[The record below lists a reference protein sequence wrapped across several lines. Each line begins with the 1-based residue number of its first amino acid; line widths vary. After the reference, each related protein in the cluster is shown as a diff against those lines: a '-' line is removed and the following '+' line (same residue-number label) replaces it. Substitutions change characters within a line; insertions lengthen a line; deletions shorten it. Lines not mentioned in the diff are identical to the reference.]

1 MKGYEQ
7 WLIQYMGGS
16 AHLIIPVYQRN
27 YDWKI
32 EQCRQLYDDLVSV
45 ARKGLNSHFF
55 GSVVSVS
62 DPGGQMMDYLII
74 DGQQRLTTVSLLML
88 AMYRLLEEG
97 AVQAEQKNLASL
109 LLKKYLID
117 EFESDSQKIKLKPIK
132 DDQKAFVSLFD
143 ADAEQIA
150 ESNLTI
156 NYRYFRDRIHRQ
168 EISVDAL
175 YSAISKL
182 QIINITLNHEDD
194 PQLIFESL
202 NSTGLALSEGDKI
215 RNYILMGLSLHEQEI
230 YYTKYWNEIE
240 KNTGYDVS
248 SFVRDY
254 LSIKQQ
260 MIPNLKNVYPS
271 FKSFRQE
278 AERNGQTT
286 EDILKDMLAYA
297 KRYHKL
303 LQPNV
308 TSADSTELDWC
319 IYRLNRLKT
328 TVTRPFFLEIFRLRD
343 AGTLSDTDVLKIFSQ
358 TEVYLFRRTICDL
371 PTNALNK
378 IFLFL
383 HRDIISLDGTA
394 ENYCEKL
401 TYTLNGKR
409 ESGRFPTDEEFRAAL
424 SQKSIYL
431 MRGENKKYLFERLE
445 NGGLKDGAIGV
456 WNKLDSGVLSIEHIM
471 PQTLTRGWVEDLGED
486 HERVYE
492 QWLHRLANLTLT
504 GYNSEYQNARFP
516 EKKAMTGGF
525 EEGGLHINRW
535 IKKQEKWTEAELE
548 QRDAILQDE
557 AVTLWPRPETPYC
570 PPVRQMD
577 RVTLEEDTPL
587 TGKVISRYI
596 FHGIE
601 QPVGSWAEMY
611 QQVLMQLHEKDKS
624 VLTRLAR
631 SSNTNEDMSIH
642 FSNQSDQFHS
652 SRKIEEGI
660 YVLTG
665 TDTQSKVNMLKKL
678 LPLFDEDPEQ
688 LIFCLDETEQTD
700 NASEGRHAVRK
711 KYWQYAMPAIRE
723 ATGTFTY
730 SGDTTSNSVAGITSI
745 PGVQA
750 LCVAN
755 FNAAFVKIYIDVGDK
770 QKNKAIFDRLFT
782 HKSEIE
788 AAYGGALTWNRSDE
802 TRSSQISDEL
812 ADVSIAAEE
821 DWPQM
826 VRFHSIQM
834 AKLLKAV
841 QDYLK

>member
-88 AMYRLLEEG
+88 AIHRLLEEG
-97 AVQAEQKNLASL
+97 TVQAEQKNLASL

-117 EFESDSQKIKLKPIK
+117 EFENDSQKIKLKPIK
-132 DDQKAFVSLFD
+132 DDQRAFISLFD
-143 ADAEQIA
+143 TDAEQIV

-156 NYRYFRDRIHRQ
+156 NYRYFRDRIQRQ
-168 EISVDAL
+168 EISIDAL

-215 RNYILMGLSLHEQEI
+215 RNYILMGLSLHEQEV

-271 FKSFRQE
+271 FKNFRQE

-297 KRYHKL
+297 KRYRRL
-303 LQPNV
+303 TQPDV
-308 TSADSTELDWC
+308 VSAGSTELDWC

-328 TVTRPFFLEIFRLRD
+328 TVTRPFFLEILRLGD
-343 AGTLSDTDVLKIFSQ
+343 AGTLSQADILKTFRQ
-358 TEVYLFRRTICDL
+358 TEAYLFRRTICGL

-383 HRDIISLDGTA
+383 HRDIINLDGTA
-394 ENYCEKL
+394 EGYCEKL

-409 ESGRFPTDEEFRAAL
+409 ESGRFPTDEEFRVAL

-445 NGGLKDGAIGV
+445 NGGLKDGSIGV
-456 WNKLDSGVLSIEHIM
+456 WNKLDSGDLSIEHIM
-471 PQTLTRGWVEDLGED
+471 PQTLTRGWMEDLGED
-486 HERVYE
+486 YERIYE
-492 QWLHRLANLTLT
+492 LWLHRLANLTLT

-516 EKKAMTGGF
+516 EKKTMTGGF
-525 EEGGLHINRW
+525 DEGGLHINRW
-535 IKKQEKWTEAELE
+535 IKNQEKWTEVELE

-557 AVTLWPRPETPYC
+557 AVALWPRPETAYR

-577 RVTLEEDTPL
+577 RVTLDEDTIL
-587 TGKVISRYI
+587 TGKNISRYI
-596 FHGIE
+596 FHGVE
-601 QPVGSWAEMY
+601 QSVGSWAEMY

-631 SSNTNEDMSIH
+631 SSNPNEDMSSH
-642 FSNQSDQFHS
+642 FSNQPDQFHS
-652 SRKIEEGI
+652 SRRIEDSI
-660 YVLTG
+660 FVLTG
-665 TDTQSKVNMLKKL
+665 TDTQSKINMLKKL
-678 LPLFDEDPEQ
+678 LPLFDEEPEQ
-688 LIFCLDETEQTD
+688 LIFCLDETEQAD
-700 NASEGRHAVRK
+700 NVTEGRHTVRK

-730 SGDTTSNSVAGITSI
+730 SGDTTSNTVSGITSV

-750 LCVAN
+750 QCVAN
-755 FNAAFVKIYIDVGDK
+755 FNSAFVKIYIDAGDK
-770 QKNKAIFDRLFT
+770 QKNKAIFDRLFA
-782 HKSEIE
+782 HKAEIE
-788 AAYGGALTWNRSDE
+788 ATYGSALIWNRSDE
-802 TRSSQISDEL
+802 TRASQISDEL
-812 ADVSIAAEE
+812 TEASIGSED

-826 VRFHSIQM
+826 VRFHSVQM
-834 AKLLKAV
+834 SKLLKAV

>member
-1 MKGYEQ
+1 MKGFEQ
-7 WLIQYMGGS
+7 WLIQYMGGG
-16 AHLIIPVYQRN
+16 AHFIIPVYQRN

-32 EQCRQLYDDLVSV
+32 EQCRQLYDDLISA
-45 ARKGLNSHFF
+45 ARKNLNSHFF
-55 GSVVSVS
+55 GSIVSVS
-62 DPGGQMMDYLII
+62 DPGGKMMDYLII

-88 AMYRLLEEG
+88 AMHRLLEEG
-97 AVQAEQKNLASL
+97 SIQAEQKNLSSL

-117 EFESDSQKIKLKPIK
+117 EFECDSQKIKLKPIK

-143 ADAEQIA
+143 TDAEQIA

-156 NYRYFRDRIHRQ
+156 NYTYFRNRIQRQ
-168 EISVDAL
+168 EISIDAL
-175 YSAISKL
+175 YSAICKL

-215 RNYILMGLSLHEQEI
+215 RNYILMGLSLHEQDI

-260 MIPNLKNVYPS
+260 TIPNLKNIYPA
-271 FKSFRQE
+271 FKTFRQDTIQ
-278 AERNGQTT
+278 NGQTT
-286 EDILKDMLAYA
+286 EDVLKDMLAYA
-297 KRYHKL
+297 RRYRKL
-303 LQPNV
+303 LQPDV
-308 TSADSTELDWC
+308 TSAGSTELDWC

-328 TVTRPFFLEIFRLRD
+328 TVTRPFFMEILRLRD
-343 AGTLSDTDVLKIFSQ
+343 AGKLIDADVLKIFRQ

-383 HRDIISLDGTA
+383 HRDIMNLDGTP

-401 TYTLNGKR
+401 IYILNSKR
-409 ESGRFPTDEEFRAAL
+409 ESGRFPTDEEFRMAL
-424 SQKSIYL
+424 SQKNVYL

-456 WNKLDSGVLSIEHIM
+456 WNKLDSGDLTIEHIM
-471 PQTLTRGWVEDLGED
+471 PQTLTRGWMEDLGED
-486 HERVYE
+486 HDRIFE

-516 EKKAMTGGF
+516 EKKSMTGGF

-535 IKKQEKWTEAELE
+535 IKKQWKWTESELE

-557 AVTLWPRPETPYC
+557 AVALWPRLETSYC
-570 PPVRQMD
+570 PPVRQTD
-577 RVTLEEDTPL
+577 RVALDEDVSL
-587 TGKVISRYI
+587 TGKNIFRYV
-596 FHGIE
+596 FRGIE
-601 QPVGSWAEMY
+601 QPVSSWVEMY
-611 QQVLMQLHEKDKS
+611 QQVLMQLHERDKS
-624 VLTRLAR
+624 ILTRLAL
-631 SSNTNEDMSIH
+631 SSDPNEDMSIH
-642 FSNQSDQFHS
+642 FSAQADKFHAC
-652 SRKIEEGI
+652 RKIDESI

-665 TDTQSKVNMLKKL
+665 TDTQSKINILKKL
-678 LPLFDEDPEQ
+678 LPLFGEELDQ
-688 LIFCLDETEQTD
+688 LIFCLDETEQAED
-700 NASEGRHAVRK
+700 SAEGRHAIRK

-723 ATGTFTY
+723 ATGTFAY
-730 SGDTTSNSVAGITSI
+730 SGDTTSNTVSGITTV
-745 PGVQA
+745 PGVHP

-755 FNAAFVKIYIDVGDK
+755 FNSALVKIYIDVGDK
-770 QKNKAIFDRLFT
+770 LKNKEIFDRLLS

-788 AAYGGALTWNRSDE
+788 TAYGGVLTWNRSDG
-802 TRSSQISDEL
+802 TRASQISDEL
-812 ADVSIAAEE
+812 TEVSIGSEE

-826 VRFHSIQM
+826 VRFHSVQV

-841 QDYLK
+841 QEYL

>member
-27 YDWKI
+27 YDWKM

-88 AMYRLLEEG
+88 AIHRLLEAG
-97 AVQAEQKNLASL
+97 AVRAEQKNLSSL
-109 LLKKYLID
+109 LLKRYLID
-117 EFESDSQKIKLKPIK
+117 EFGNESQKIKLKPIK
-132 DDQKAFVSLFD
+132 DDQRAFVSLFD
-143 ADAEQIA
+143 DDAEQIA

-156 NYRYFRDRIHRQ
+156 NYRYFCERIRRQ

-215 RNYILMGLSLHEQEI
+215 RNYILMGLSLHEQEH

-260 MIPNLKNVYPS
+260 TIPNLKNVYPS

-278 AERNGQTT
+278 AERDGQTT

-297 KRYHKL
+297 RRYHRL
-303 LQPNV
+303 IQPDV
-308 TSADSTELDWC
+308 TSPRSSELDWC

-328 TVTRPFFLEIFRLRD
+328 TVTRPFFLEILRLKD
-343 AGTLSDTDVLKIFSQ
+343 AGTLGEADILSIFRQ

-383 HRDIISLDGTA
+383 HRDIVNLDGTT

-401 TYTLNGKR
+401 IYTLNGKR

-424 SQKSIYL
+424 SQKSVYL
-431 MRGENKKYLFERLE
+431 MRGENRKYLFERLE
-445 NGGLKDGAIGV
+445 NGGLKDGSIGV
-456 WNKLDSGVLSIEHIM
+456 WNKLDSGALSIEHIM
-471 PQTLTRGWVEDLGED
+471 PQTLTHGWMEDLGED
-486 HERVYE
+486 FERIYE

-557 AVTLWPRPETPYC
+557 AVTLWPRQETAYC

-577 RVTLEEDTPL
+577 RVTLEEDAPL
-587 TGKVISRYI
+587 TGKVISRYL

-601 QPVGSWAEMY
+601 QSVNSWTEMY
-611 QQVLMQLHEKDKS
+611 QQVLMQLHEKDRS

-631 SSNTNEDMSIH
+631 SSDPGEDMSLH
-642 FSNQSDQFHS
+642 FSSQPDQFHS
-652 SRKIEEGI
+652 SRKIEDGV

-665 TDTQSKVNMLKKL
+665 TDTQSKINMLKKL
-678 LPLFDEDPEQ
+678 LPLFGEDPEQ
-688 LIFCLDETEQTD
+688 LIFCLDEPEQAD
-700 NASEGRHAVRK
+700 DLAEGRHGIRK
-711 KYWQYAMPAIRE
+711 RYWQFAMSAIRE

-730 SGDTTSNSVAGITSI
+730 SGDTTGNTVSGITTV
-745 PGVQA
+745 PGVHPV
-750 LCVAN
+750 CVAN
-755 FNAAFVKIYIDVGDK
+755 FNSALVKIYIDVGNY
-770 QKNKAIFDRLFT
+770 QKNKAIFDRLLA
-782 HKSEIE
+782 HKAEIE

-802 TRSSQISDEL
+802 TRASQISDEL
-812 ADVSIAAEE
+812 TEVGIGAEE
-821 DWPQM
+821 DWPRM
-826 VRFHSIQM
+826 ARFHSVQM
-834 AKLLKAV
+834 AKLLRAV
-841 QDYLK
+841 QGYLE

>member
-1 MKGYEQ
+1 MKGFEQ
-7 WLIQYMGGS
+7 WLIQYMGGG
-16 AHLIIPVYQRN
+16 AHFIIPVYQRN

-32 EQCRQLYDDLVSV
+32 EQCRQLYDDLVSA
-45 ARKGLNSHFF
+45 ARKNLNSHFF
-55 GSVVSVS
+55 GSIVSVS
-62 DPGGQMMDYLII
+62 DPGGKMMDYLII

-117 EFESDSQKIKLKPIK
+117 EFEIDSQKIKLKPIK

-156 NYRYFRDRIHRQ
+156 NYTYFRDRIQRQ

-175 YSAISKL
+175 YSAICKL
-182 QIINITLNHEDD
+182 QVINITLNHEDD

-215 RNYILMGLSLHEQEI
+215 RNYILMGLSLHEQDV

-240 KNTGYDVS
+240 KNTLYDVS

-260 MIPNLKNVYPS
+260 TIPNLKNVYPS

-278 AERNGQTT
+278 ALREGQTT

-297 KRYHKL
+297 KRYHRL
-303 LQPNV
+303 LQPDV
-308 TSADSTELDWC
+308 TSTGSTELDWC

-343 AGTLSDTDVLKIFSQ
+343 ADELSEAEVLKIFRQ
-358 TEVYLFRRTICDL
+358 TEVYLFRRAICDL

-383 HRDIISLDGTA
+383 HRDIINLDGTS

-401 TYTLNGKR
+401 TYALGSKR
-409 ESGRFPTDEEFRAAL
+409 ESGRFPTDEEFRVAL
-424 SQKSIYL
+424 SQKNVYS

-445 NGGLKDGAIGV
+445 NGGLKDGSIGV
-456 WNKLDSGVLSIEHIM
+456 WNKLDSGDLSIEHIM
-471 PQTLTRGWVEDLGED
+471 PQTLTRGWMEDLGED
-486 HERVYE
+486 HDRVFE

-504 GYNSEYQNARFP
+504 GYNSEYQNARFL
-516 EKKAMTGGF
+516 EKKTMTGGF

-535 IKKQEKWTEAELE
+535 IKNQAKWTEAELE

-557 AVTLWPRPETPYC
+557 AVALWPRLETSYC

-577 RVTLEEDTPL
+577 RVALDEDVSL
-587 TGKVISRYI
+587 TGKIISRYV
-596 FHGIE
+596 FRGVE
-601 QPVGSWAEMY
+601 QTVSSWVEMY
-611 QQVLMQLHEKDKS
+611 QQVLMQLHEGDKS
-624 VLTRLAR
+624 VLTRLAL
-631 SSNTNEDMSIH
+631 SDDPNEDMSAH
-642 FSNQSDQFHS
+642 FSIQPDKFHAC
-652 SRKIEEGI
+652 RKIDEGI
-660 YVLTG
+660 YVWTG
-665 TDTQSKVNMLKKL
+665 TDTQSKINMLKKL
-678 LPLFDEDPEQ
+678 LPLFSEDLDQ
-688 LIFCLDETEQTD
+688 LIFCLDETEQGDD
-700 NASEGRHAVRK
+700 NAEGRHAIRK

-730 SGDTTSNSVAGITSI
+730 SGDTTSNAVAGITNV
-745 PGVQA
+745 PGVHPM
-750 LCVAN
+750 CVAN
-755 FNAAFVKIYIDVGDK
+755 FNSALVKIYIDVGDK
-770 QKNKAIFDRLFT
+770 QRNKDIFDRLLS
-782 HKSEIE
+782 HKAEIE
-788 AAYGGALTWNRSDE
+788 TAYGGALAWNRSDG
-802 TRSSQISDEL
+802 TRASQISDEL
-812 ADVSIAAEE
+812 AEVSIGTEG

-826 VRFHSIQM
+826 AQFHSAQM

-841 QDYLK
+841 QNYL

>member
-7 WLIQYMGGS
+7 WLIQYMGSS

-32 EQCRQLYDDLVSV
+32 EQCRQLYNDLVSV
-45 ARKGLNSHFF
+45 ARKGLHSHFF

-88 AMYRLLEEG
+88 AMHHLLEEG

-117 EFESDSQKIKLKPIK
+117 EFENDSQKIKLKPVK
-132 DDQKAFVSLFD
+132 DDQKAFNNLFD

-150 ESNLTI
+150 ESNITI
-156 NYRYFRDRIHRQ
+156 NYQYFRDCIQRQ
-168 EISVDAL
+168 DVSVDAL
-175 YSAISKL
+175 FNAICKL

-202 NSTGLALSEGDKI
+202 NSTVLALSEGDKI
-215 RNYILMGLSLHEQEI
+215 RNYILMGLSLHEQEA

-254 LSIKQQ
+254 LSIKQH
-260 MIPNLKNVYPS
+260 MIPNLKNIYPS

-286 EDILKDMLAYA
+286 EDILRDMLACA
-297 KRYHKL
+297 RRYRRL
-303 LQPNV
+303 IQPDV
-308 TSADSTELDWC
+308 VSADSTELDWC

-328 TVTRPFFLEIFRLRD
+328 TVTRTFFLEILRLKD
-343 AGTLSDTDVLKIFSQ
+343 AGTLSGEDILKIFRQ

-383 HRDIISLDGTA
+383 HRDIINLDGTA
-394 ENYCEKL
+394 DNYCEKL

-409 ESGRFPTDEEFRAAL
+409 ESGRFPTDEEFCTAL

-456 WNKLDSGVLSIEHIM
+456 WNKLDSGDLSIEHIM
-471 PQTLTRGWVEDLGED
+471 PQTLTRGWMEDLGED
-486 HERVYE
+486 YERIYE

-504 GYNSEYQNARFP
+504 GYNCEYQNARFP

-535 IKKQEKWTEAELE
+535 IRKQERWNESVLE

-557 AVTLWPRPETPYC
+557 AVALWPRPETTYC

-587 TGKVISRYI
+587 TGKTISRYI
-596 FHGIE
+596 FHGVE
-601 QPVGSWAEMY
+601 QPVGSWVDMY
-611 QQVLMQLHEKDKS
+611 QQVLMQLHEKDRS

-631 SSNTNEDMSIH
+631 GSDSDEDMSAH
-642 FSNQSDQFHS
+642 FSGQSDQFHS
-652 SRKIEEGI
+652 CRRIGEGI
-660 YVLTG
+660 FVFTG
-665 TDTQSKVNMLKKL
+665 TSTQSKINMLKKL
-678 LPLFDEDPEQ
+678 LPLFDEEPDQ
-688 LIFCLDETEQTD
+688 LIFCLDETEQ
-700 NASEGRHAVRK
+700 AESAAEGRQAFRK
-711 KYWQYAMPAIRE
+711 RYWQYAIPAIRE
-723 ATGTFTY
+723 ATGTFAY
-730 SGDTTSNSVAGITSI
+730 SGDTVSNTVSGITTV
-745 PGVQA
+745 PGVHPV
-750 LCVAN
+750 CVAN
-755 FNAAFVKIYIDVGDK
+755 FNSALVKIYIDVGDK
-770 QKNKAIFDRLFT
+770 QKNKMIFDRLFS
-782 HKSEIE
+782 HKAEIE
-788 AAYGGALTWNRSDE
+788 AAYGGSLTWNRSEE
-802 TRSSQISDEL
+802 TRASQISDEL
-812 ADVSIAAEE
+812 AEVSVGLEE

-826 VRFHSIQM
+826 VRFHSVQTS
-834 AKLLKAV
+834 KLLKAV